1 VTANVTANVTPN
13 VSVMWR
19 GLDAVPADLERSVVT
34 IGVFDGVHRGHRVIL
49 ARARD
54 RASALNAP
62 LVVVTF
68 DPHPSEVVRPG
79 SHPAMLSTLEHRVEL
94 LREAGADQVLVL
106 HFSPSLARLTPA
118 EFVRDVL
125 VDRLHVAAVVVG
137 TNFRFG
143 HRAVGT
149 VDTLAELGRELGFE
163 VVAVPLVGEGDVRWS
178 STYVRQAIAEGDTE
192 EVGQVLG
199 RPHRVE
205 GVVVHGDHRGRE
217 LGYPTANLHVGRHTA
232 VPADGIYAGWLV
244 RPSGERLPAAISIGT
259 NPTFD
264 GAERRVEAYAID
276 RTGLDL
282 YGERVALDIGPRLR
296 DTLRFD
302 GVEALL
308 VQMKADVDQAR
319 TLTTG

>member
-1 VTANVTANVTPN
+1 MGVVIVNDVGL
-13 VSVMWR
+13 WR
-19 GLDAVPADLERSVVT
+19 GLDEVPPGLTGSVVT
-34 IGVFDGVHRGHRVIL
+34 VGVFDGVHRGHRVIL
-49 ARARD
+49 DKARH
-54 RASALNAP
+54 RADSLGVP

-79 SHPAMLSTLEHRVEL
+79 THPAMLTTLDQRVEL
-94 LREAGADQVLVL
+94 LRTAGVDHVLVL
-106 HFSPSLARLTPA
+106 HFSPSLARLTPG
-118 EFVRDVL
+118 EFVREVL
-125 VDRLHVAAVVVG
+125 VERLHARAVVVG
-137 TNFRFG
+137 ANFRFG

-149 VDTLAELGRELGFE
+149 VDTLADLGRQLGFE
-163 VVAVPLVGEGDVRWS
+163 VDAVGLVGEGDVRWS
-178 STYVRQAIAEGDTE
+178 STYVRQAIAEGDTDAAI
-192 EVGQVLG
+192 EVLA

-217 LGYPTANLHVGRHTA
+217 LGYPTANLHLRRHTA

-244 RPSGERLPAAISIGT
+244 RASGERLPAAISIGT

-264 GAERRVEAYAID
+264 GAERRVEAYCID

-282 YGERVALDIGPRLR
+282 YGEQVSLDIGPRLR

-308 VQMKADVDQAR
+308 AQMRADVERAR
-319 TLTTG
+319 ELTSG